1 MEKILFDTPLLSPR
15 DMLREKF
22 GDLPIR
28 GGWGYGPDDA
38 IIIED
43 DDAMENAASDYD
55 IIEQRTVL
63 EIKDMAGEREF
74 EIKGF
79 HDIRQRLCL
88 VNGMHYDVIECK
100 IDVKWKDD
108 GSTSTYDEECWF
120 NITQLESNELK

>member
-1 MEKILFDTPLLSPR
+1 MEKIFFDTSDLSPR

-22 GDLPIR
+22 GDLPIS

-43 DDAMENAASDYD
+43 DDAMESAASDYD
-55 IIEQRTVL
+55 IIEQRTIL

-120 NITQLESNELK
+120 NITQLESNDS